1 MKNEN
6 KPQLIEKFSSID
18 PNEDGSFGMSGLEKT
33 SFTKAGFCMGADAA
47 GRGDG
52 NLSGGGVRPKRK
64 GEVGIIPNKDQMSSE
79 FSKWNPI
86 WMIFPVL
93 NLVID
98 ILMMVFEVWKFLFEI
113 IFFKTYEIMV
123 PGDFNFGL
131 RSGKK
136 YCYNLM
142 PFRMLITFLCPPA
155 GVFMAYGM
163 KGFVQI
169 IICSVLSLLFYVPGL
184 VYGILVILRSD
195 VAEHIEQV
203 ELDICADDGSTG
215 LFTSDEEQPKCSAK
229 VGDTCT
235 IKGEPKNNN
244 PMKINCCMQPKYKN
258 GKWYWGDTGDE
269 AMGPRGAITQFAE
282 GELKCVNDFKT
293 NFAPTKGLCVYKST
307 GGVGHIG

>member
-6 KPQLIEKFSSID
+6 KPQLIEKFSPILVGGD
-18 PNEDGSFGMSGLEKT
+18 DTTELGLGST
-33 SFTKAGFCMGADAA
+33 SFTKAGFCMGADAG

-52 NLSGGGVRPKRK
+52 NLSGGGRRPKRK

-86 WMIFPVL
+86 WMVFPIL

-98 ILMMVFEVWKFLFEI
+98 ILMMVFEVWKFIFEI

-123 PGDFNFGL
+123 PGNFNFGL

-142 PFRMLITFLCPPA
+142 PFRMLVTFLCPPA

-163 KGFVQI
+163 KGFIQI

-203 ELDICADDGSTG
+203 ELDICTDDGSTG

-229 VGDTCT
+229 AGDTCT

-244 PMKINCCMQPKYKN
+244 PMKLNCCMQPKYKN
-258 GKWYWGDTGDE
+258 GIWYWGDSDKQ
-269 AMGPRGAITQFAE
+269 ALNPKGATPITQFAE

-307 GGVGHIG
+307 GGVGHL